1 MQSITFQK
9 TIMLCL
15 LLALWVTGVC
25 AKDNVLIG
33 VKVMP
38 MPDNRVRIDFQFENP
53 MDQLPASFITEE
65 PPRLVLDFI
74 NSSAHLNEAMMSQQI
89 KVGALTE
96 YKVVAIGH
104 RVRAMLSLTGSVTYM
119 GDATRNVYTLIIS
132 GKGEQ
137 LIPRNKE
144 LFVTHRDVHA
154 RFGITGIQFRGA
166 SKQGGRLIIDVTDPG
181 IPTDVVQT
189 GKNIVVNFMSTRI
202 PENLMKRYDVED
214 FQSPTQFITAVQE
227 GKSTRITLQN
237 KGDYGHF
244 AYQVNRQFII
254 DVFPLSAE
262 ELQAA
267 KLKKK
272 VFLGKR
278 ISLNFQDIQVRAVLQ
293 LLADFTGVNLVVS
306 DTVLGNITL
315 RLNNVPWDQALDI
328 ILTTQGLGKRQMGN
342 VILIDKASAFVTRE
356 TEDLK
361 EQLAQRKLAPLRSEL
376 LQINYAKAADIAVM
390 LKDRTNSLLSERG
403 SLSVDVRTNTIWLQD
418 TGSQIEII
426 RTLVSQLDVPV
437 RQVVIEARI
446 VDVSKKCELD
456 LGIAWGVSKP
466 THLSGTLAGANQMA
480 QGIPPALVTPLTQR
494 LNLDLPATP
503 TFGAQ
508 AASVG
513 LAVAKLGDGF
523 LLDLELSALESVG
536 NAEIIAS
543 PRLMTTN
550 QQPAVISSGEDI
562 PYQQS
567 TSSGATAVAFKQ
579 AVLSLKVTPQIT
591 PDNKLL
597 MDLYITQDAD
607 SGDRVNGVPI
617 ILTKSIQ
624 TNVLV
629 NNGQTIVLGGIYK
642 ADKSNTII
650 RIPFLGSLPFVGHL
664 FSSTSVKSDNEE
676 LLIFITPRII
686 TSNLSITAIEGMR
699 QRPPANVALDKFGKQ
714 VVIPP
719 QYLGEK

>member
-1 MQSITFQK
+1 MRK
-9 TIMLCL
+9 THILCL
-15 LLALWVTGVC
+15 WLALAFCATGLY
-25 AKDNVLIG
+25 AKNNTLTG

-38 MPDNRVRIDFQFENP
+38 MPENRVRIDFQFERP
-53 MDQLPASFITEE
+53 IDPLPASFITED

-74 NSSAHLNEAMMSQQI
+74 NSNARVDDAMKSAEV
-89 KVGALTE
+89 KVGALTS
-96 YKVVAIGH
+96 YNIVSMGN
-104 RVRAMLSLTGSVTYM
+104 RVRAMLTLTGTVTYM
-119 GDATRNVYTLIIS
+119 GEASRNVYTLIIS

-137 LIPRNKE
+137 LIPREKA
-144 LFVTHRDVHA
+144 LFVTHRNTHA
-154 RFGITGIQFRGA
+154 RFGIKDIRFQGTD
-166 SKQGGRLIIDVTDPG
+166 KQGGRLIIDVTDPG
-181 IPTDVVQT
+181 IPTDVVQK
-189 GKNIVVNFMSTRI
+189 GNDIVVDFMSTRL
-202 PENLMKRYDVED
+202 PTQLMKRYDVKD
-214 FQSPTQFITAVQE
+214 FQSPTQFITAQVE
-227 GKSTRITLQN
+227 GKTTRITLKN

-254 DVFPLSAE
+254 DVFPLTGD
-262 ELQAA
+262 ELKEA

-272 VFLGKR
+272 VFMGKR

-293 LLADFTGVNLVVS
+293 LLADFTQVNIVVS
-306 DTVLGNITL
+306 DAVVGNITL

-328 ILTTQGLGKRQMGN
+328 ILSTQGLGKRQMGN
-342 VILIDKASAFVTRE
+342 VILIDKASAFVARE
-356 TEDLK
+356 TEDMK
-361 EQLAQRKLAPLRSEL
+361 AALAQKKLAPLRSEL
-376 LQINYAKAADIAVM
+376 LQLNYAKASDIAVM

-403 SLSVDVRTNTIWLQD
+403 TLSVDVRTNTIWLQD
-418 TGSQIEII
+418 TGAQIEII
-426 RTLVSQLDVPV
+426 RTLVAQLDVPV

-446 VDVSKKCELD
+446 VDVTKKCEID
-456 LGIAWGVSKP
+456 LGIAWGISKP
-466 THLSGTLAGANQMA
+466 SHLSGTLEGANQMA
-480 QGIPPALVTPLTQR
+480 QGVSPAMVTPLTKR

-550 QQPAVISSGEDI
+550 QQPAVISSGVDI

-642 ADKSNTII
+642 ADKSNAII
-650 RIPFLGSLPFVGHL
+650 RIPFLGTLPFVGHL
-664 FSSTSVKSDNEE
+664 FSSTRTKSDNEE
-676 LLIFITPRII
+676 LLIFITPKII
-686 TSNLSITAIEGMR
+686 TSNLSITAIEGMQ
-699 QRPPANVALDKFGKQ
+699 QRVELDKFGKP

-719 QYLGEK
+719 QYQGDK